1 MLEFRKAVDQEK
13 IFNVILSTL
22 SISEQLAKYTL
33 FHNKL
38 AKIRGS
44 LFRRVYPIGLS
55 YFLCEKEAQESN

>member
-1 MLEFRKAVDQEK
+1 MLEFRKAVDQEN

-22 SISEQLAKYTL
+22 SISEQLAKHTL

-44 LFRRVYPIGLS
+44 LVRGVYLIGLP
-55 YFLCEKEAQESN
+55 YFLCEKEVQEST

>member
-1 MLEFRKAVDQEK
+1 MLEFRKAVDQER

-44 LFRRVYPIGLS
+44 LVQRVYLIGLPN
-55 YFLCEKEAQESN
+55 FLCEKEAIEST